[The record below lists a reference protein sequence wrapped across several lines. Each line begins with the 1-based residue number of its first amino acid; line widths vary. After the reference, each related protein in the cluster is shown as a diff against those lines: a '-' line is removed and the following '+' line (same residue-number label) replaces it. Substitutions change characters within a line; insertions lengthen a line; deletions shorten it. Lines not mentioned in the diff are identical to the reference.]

1 MLQRCGILNENSFV
15 SAAAASPVMV
25 FLQVRNGTNLHRTG
39 YSEGSGWSRVEYNGE
54 ILYAVTSYVISGSA
68 PE

>member
-1 MLQRCGILNENSFV
+1 MNSLNSFSEA
-15 SAAAASPVMV
+15 SAVMV